1 MNDTDTWAM
10 RIVNGGELYLR
21 KHLRPKSRWE
31 INFYDVTFARGEHL
45 LSLRLKPHFF
55 AGKTFKSPG
64 HAAESVRRILA
75 A

>member
-1 MNDTDTWAM
+1 
-10 RIVNGGELYLR
+10 
-21 KHLRPKSRWE
+21 LRPKSRWE